1 MLQSLHSKQTMNLQQ
16 ALGIAMQASC
26 DDCDLFD
33 FAVYGPRRSGTNYLQ
48 KLILLNTLNLQFLC
62 LDKNFNDQQCKLVV
76 NAFDRL
82 GSKHSM
88 LDKKVVD
95 KLNGSHINFVI
106 AKSNLKEWV
115 YSRCAYQ
122 KTFQPDFTVS
132 EEALYKWITKE
143 YLDFL
148 DLISK
153 NNNGCNLIFFK
164 HEELSADLL
173 RKNLLL
179 FENKIIL
186 TKFPVDITATMG
198 PSGSI
203 SNKQYVKRVSKGD
216 VIIDKYCDSSIFS
229 QQLELQQ
236 QILSS
241 LDSSPTSL
249 EV

>member
-1 MLQSLHSKQTMNLQQ
+1 MNLQQ

-26 DDCDLFD
+26 DDCDLLD

-48 KLILLNTLNLQFLC
+48 KIILLNTLNLQFLC

-76 NAFDRL
+76 NGFDSL

-88 LDKKVVD
+88 SDKKAAD

-106 AKSNLKEWV
+106 AKSNLKEWM

-122 KTFQPDFTVS
+122 KTFQPNFIVS
-132 EEALYKWITKE
+132 EEAIYKWIAKE

-148 DLISK
+148 DQISK
-153 NNNGCNLIFFK
+153 NMHNCNLIFFK
-164 HEELSADLL
+164 HEVLTADLL
-173 RKNLLL
+173 RRKLLS
-179 FENKIIL
+179 FDKRIIL
-186 TKFPVDITATMG
+186 TKFPVDITTIMG

-203 SNKQYVKRVSKGD
+203 TNKQYVKRVSEGD
-216 VIIDKYCDSSIFS
+216 AIIDKYCESSIFS
-229 QQLELQQ
+229 EQLELQQ

-241 LDSSPTSL
+241 IDRSPTST
-249 EV
+249 EPQSASITQR